1 MSLFSLMQISA
12 ELLPAIPEQ
21 LYTLIT
27 LGLMIFGILF
37 LHAGIKNNAPDRYA
51 KVVIGLL
58 LLTIG
63 LSSISL
69 LWGLILR

>member
-1 MSLFSLMQISA
+1 MQFSF
-12 ELLPAIPEQ
+12 EFVPAIPEQ

-27 LGLMIFGILF
+27 LGLMIFGIVF
-37 LHAGIKNNAPDRYA
+37 LHAGIKNNAPDRYT

-63 LSSISL
+63 LGSISL

>member
-1 MSLFSLMQISA
+1 MQISV
-12 ELLPAIPEQ
+12 EFLPAIPEQ
-21 LYTLIT
+21 LYTLIA
-27 LGLMIFGILF
+27 LGLMIFGVVF
-37 LHAGIKNNAPDRYA
+37 LHAGIKNNTPDRYT

-63 LSSISL
+63 LGSISL